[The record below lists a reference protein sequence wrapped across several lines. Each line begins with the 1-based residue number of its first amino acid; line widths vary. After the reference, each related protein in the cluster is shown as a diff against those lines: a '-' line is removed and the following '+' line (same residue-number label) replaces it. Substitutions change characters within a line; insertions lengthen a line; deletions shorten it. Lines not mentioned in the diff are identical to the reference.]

1 MRFPNLFLV
10 GFLLFATCA
19 CTVVK
24 PYQRI
29 YVDDAE
35 MQLSKDYVRKF
46 EEHFQDIREGA
57 YPAGNAAQAS
67 GCGCN

>member
-1 MRFPNLFLV
+1 
-10 GFLLFATCA
+10 
-19 CTVVK
+19 
-24 PYQRI
+24 
-29 YVDDAE
+29 